1 MNRSNQSSNVL
12 FDVTIKNISANINIH
27 ILNIENISDEFKTL
41 IDDNL
46 VSIYKGTRDIDLKLT
61 KVKMFNFLD
70 SKHHNTK
77 MGAIAEF
84 FIHLYLGTNNFK
96 QECLMDNLEE
106 GSIKKGFDGYY
117 SKEDD
122 EWLMESKSGSI
133 STANISHGKKIT
145 EAYNGLKSLL
155 SGGSTNNP
163 WDNAYNHASH
173 RDVGARDSIV
183 KNIQT
188 LSDEFDSGV
197 FYEIKNFNIVPSAT
211 IFYNGSMSI
220 DTNEI
225 IEKLKP
231 LVNTFEFKKIE
242 VICISKKSLDLFI
255 DYLNDNS

>member
-1 MNRSNQSSNVL
+1 MSGSTQTSTTPFN
-12 FDVTIKNISANINIH
+12 VTIKNINENINIH
-27 ILNIENISDEFKTL
+27 ILEIENISSEFKTF
-41 IDDNL
+41 IDHNL
-46 VSIYKGTRDIDLKLT
+46 VSIYKGTRDIDLQLT
-61 KVKMFNFLD
+61 KQKMSSFLN

-84 FIHLYLGTNNFK
+84 FIHLYLGTNDFK

-133 STANISHGKKIT
+133 TTSGISHNGKIT

-173 RDVGARDSIV
+173 RDVGARDSII

-211 IFYNGSMSI
+211 IFYNGSMSV
-220 DTNEI
+220 DTDEI

-231 LVNTFEFKKIE
+231 IINTFEFKKLE

-255 DYLNDNS
+255 NYLNDNS

>member
-1 MNRSNQSSNVL
+1 MSESNQSQNVL

-27 ILNIENISDEFKTL
+27 ILEIENISPEFKTF

-46 VSIYKGTRDIDLKLT
+46 VSIYKGTRDIDLQLT
-61 KVKMFNFLD
+61 KQKMFNFLN
-70 SKHHNTK
+70 SKHYNTK

-133 STANISHGKKIT
+133 NTSGISHRGKVK

-163 WDNAYNHASH
+163 WDNAYNHVSH
-173 RDVGARDSIV
+173 RDVGAKDSII

-188 LSDEFDSGV
+188 LSDEFDMGV
-197 FYEIKNFNIVPSAT
+197 FYEIKNFNIIPSAT

-220 DTNEI
+220 DANEI
-225 IEKLKP
+225 IKKLEL